1 MSDAFHPGNKIVQQC
16 LQGLAMVANGDTS
29 GARVLFR
36 QALAAASSDF
46 ERFLVTYECAL
57 LEEDSNEYVAGL
69 ENALAYAKQSN
80 EISAQSAFATIYLK
94 LAEKYDEVDERDKAE
109 QMRKLSCEWTGKIFD
124 QGPFYHGTRAELS
137 TGDLLVAGHQ
147 SNYEDNLMMN
157 HIYFTSNLK
166 GAQLAASLA
175 KGDGIERVYEV
186 EPMGDFEDDP
196 NVTDKKFPGNLTSSY
211 RSTAPLRIIGERNED
226 YDDELAQWRTKLMKN
241 KGEIIN

>member
-1 MSDAFHPGNKIVQQC
+1 M
-16 LQGLAMVANGDTS
+16 
-29 GARVLFR
+29 
-36 QALAAASSDF
+36 
-46 ERFLVTYECAL
+46 
-57 LEEDSNEYVAGL
+57 
-69 ENALAYAKQSN
+69 
-80 EISAQSAFATIYLK
+80 K

-196 NVTDKKFPGNLTSSY
+196 NVTDKKFSGNLTSSY
-211 RSTAPLRIIGERNED
+211 RSTAPLRIIGERNKD
-226 YDDELAQWRTKLMKN
+226 YDDELTQWRTKLTKN